1 MELNG
6 RIQQDKHPL
15 TVAISDP
22 SKRKSRSDDFVNG
35 CEVFVRELG
44 KRMSENELV
53 QLFEPVG
60 VLSYFRI
67 FILHYDSLELLRTP
81 KWD

>member
-1 MELNG
+1 MDLNG
-6 RIQQDKHPL
+6 KIQQDNHPL

-44 KRMSENELV
+44 KRMSEIELV

-60 VLSYFRI
+60 VLSDDRI
-67 FILHYDSLELLRTP
+67 FILHYNSLELLKML
-81 KWD
+81 KWA